1 MRRAQVFELI
11 KKEMLVEWRQ
21 RYAINGMV
29 LYLASTIFVCY
40 MSFSLKASSIAPVTW
55 NALFWIIILF
65 TSVNTLAKS
74 FIQDSP
80 GRQLY
85 FYSVASPE
93 SIITSKMIYN
103 SLIGVLMASLGVLI
117 YSLVMSNTVSGMEDM
132 DYGYFFVAVVLG
144 SIGFATCLTMVSAI
158 ASKAKNS
165 TALMAILSF
174 PVLIPLIL
182 LLIKLSKNA
191 MEGLDRA
198 SSTDEILTLV
208 AINAITVAISYVL
221 FPYLWRS

>member
-1 MRRAQVFELI
+1 MKKAHIFELI

-40 MSFSLKASSIAPVTW
+40 MSFSLKAGSITPVTW

-74 FIQDSP
+74 FIQDSA

-85 FYSVASPE
+85 FYSIASPE
-93 SIITSKMIYN
+93 SIIISKMVYN
-103 SLIGVLMASLGVLI
+103 SLLGAAMATLGVLI
-117 YSLVMSNTVSGMEDM
+117 YGQVMSNTVSGTDNM
-132 DYGYFFVAVVLG
+132 DYAYFFVAVLLG
-144 SIGFATCLTMVSAI
+144 SVGFATCLTMVSAI

-165 TALMAILSF
+165 TSLMAILSF

-191 MEGLDRA
+191 MDGLDRA
-198 SSTDEILTLV
+198 SSSDEILTLL
-208 AINAITVAISYVL
+208 AINAITIAISYVL